1 LALIEKK
8 DAVTISAENLDYN
21 FKYEIAREPGGEHI
35 LRCFACGTC
44 SAGCPIHA
52 VEAKYN
58 PRQIIRKIL
67 LGMKG
72 DVLNSGF
79 IWLCSTCYSC
89 QERCPQDVRIADLMT
104 AVKNYA
110 ARNGKAPAS
119 YLQQLD
125 LIKKFGRL
133 YEVDEFDNKK
143 REKMGLPAL
152 PTTCEEVRK
161 LLDLIT
167 GGTGAKG

>member
-1 LALIEKK
+1 MRANKERT
-8 DAVTISAENLDYN
+8 TIPSSRLDFE

-35 LRCFACGTC
+35 LKCFACGTC
-44 SAGCPIHA
+44 AAGCPVHA

-67 LGMKG
+67 LGLKE
-72 DVLNSGF
+72 DVLNNSF

-110 ARNGKAPAS
+110 AKHGKAPKG
-119 YLQQLD
+119 YLQQLE
-125 LIKKFGRL
+125 LIRKFGRL

-152 PTTCEEVRK
+152 PVTCEEVGK
-161 LLDLIT
+161 LLGLVAP
-167 GGTGAKG
+167 GPEKEG

>member
-1 LALIEKK
+1 M
-8 DAVTISAENLDYN
+8 AVAADTLDFD

-44 SAGCPIHA
+44 SAGCPVHA

-58 PRQIIRKIL
+58 PRRIIRKIL
-67 LGMKG
+67 LGMKD
-72 DVLNSGF
+72 DVLNSDF

-104 AVKNYA
+104 SVKNYA
-110 ARNGKAPAS
+110 ARHGKAPAS

-133 YEVDEFDNKK
+133 YEIDEFDNKK
-143 REKMGLPAL
+143 REKMGLPSL
-152 PTTCEEVRK
+152 PFTCEEVET
-161 LLDLIT
+161 LLHLLS
-167 GGTGAKG
+167 GGQEEEG

>member
-1 LALIEKK
+1 MSQRKES
-8 DAVTISAENLDYN
+8 VTIPADKLDFD

-44 SAGCPIHA
+44 AAGCPVRAI
-52 VEAKYN
+52 EAKYN
-58 PRQIIRKIL
+58 PRQVIRKIL
-67 LGMKG
+67 LGMKDEVLGG
-72 DVLNSGF
+72 DF

-110 ARNGKAPAS
+110 AKHGKAPAS

-152 PTTCEEVRK
+152 PMRCEEVKK
-161 LLDLIT
+161 LLDLLT
-167 GGTGAKG
+167 GGQKEEG